1 LEVLLVPHSTN
12 LAIQLR
18 NIVLAH
24 TNRGVSNLDVQ
35 VHAER
40 VVLSGETTT
49 FYTKQLAQ
57 ESVRK
62 MLPQM
67 KLVNAIQVAA

>member
-1 LEVLLVPHSTN
+1 MAHSTT
-12 LAIQLR
+12 LAAQLR
-18 NIVLAH
+18 NIVLAR
-24 TNRGVSNLDVQ
+24 TNRDILNLDIQ
-35 VHAER
+35 VSPEH
-40 VVLSGETTT
+40 VLLSGETTT

-62 MLPQM
+62 MLPKM